1 MPLDNLAQ
9 LTASLPHSQPSPE
22 ECNDMTRRAKEVV
35 RLLEVL
41 RRMGM
46 PEADRIKM
54 DSASVNSVA
63 TEDHR
68 PPKRPWED
76 IQGGPG
82 ESSFSE
88 VSYCRTIL
96 WALMETDAWRFF
108 SSQLRVIR
116 NKRQQRRIWKS
127 FARSAQRVRQ
137 GVMRQQASPR
147 ANIGREALVLFFPS
161 FLGGRSRY
169 SPSFLPA
176 LNEF

>member
-1 MPLDNLAQ
+1 MSLDNLAQ

-46 PEADRIKM
+46 PDVDRIKM
-54 DSASVNSVA
+54 DSASVNSAA

-76 IQGGPG
+76 IAQGGPG

-88 VSYCRTIL
+88 VSYRCATHR
-96 WALMETDAWRFF
+96 ALMEADTRRFF
-108 SSQLRVIR
+108 SSQLRAIR
-116 NKRQQRRIWKS
+116 NKQQQRRIWKS
-127 FARSAQRVRQ
+127 FGRSVQRVRQ
-137 GVMRQQASPR
+137 GVMQQQASPR
-147 ANIGREALVLFFPS
+147 ANIGKEASVFFLLLP
-161 FLGGRSRY
+161 LGVDRHIILT
-169 SPSFLPA
+169 SFLP
-176 LNEF
+176 